1 MNFLKK
7 YWQEILLGFITLS
20 YIVYFSLF
28 SILRYRTL
36 YAHYF
41 DLGIMHQTVYNTF
54 MSLKTGDFTRFLE
67 LTNPHGF
74 DQVKRMA
81 IHNDIFLAFLAPLY
95 FVYSGP
101 ETLLILQTVV
111 IALGAIA
118 VYGISK
124 IVFNKT
130 HNVRLISLF
139 FSFAYLM
146 YPPLQRMNQFD
157 FHAVALAT
165 PLLLFMFYCYLN
177 KRYVISFLCAGMVL
191 LTKEQVGLTLAFFG
205 FFVLFQNWLQ
215 IRRRVCNKR
224 ELLFAGIL
232 VMMGLGW
239 FLISMMQIIPH
250 FRHGVHFALGYFGD
264 FGDSP
269 LNVFLGLI
277 KNPLLVFQYVFRKDT
292 YDYLYNILGPIGFLS
307 FLSPLHLLIA
317 APEFAINLLSK
328 SGAMRNI
335 YFHYTAVITP
345 FVFISALYG
354 FRFLRTY
361 TWIFVTLLTVCTIY
375 FSATTS
381 PLPYSSGREV
391 LPFTSPKA
399 DITDIYVWKEKLQDE
414 QIKVMATGSL
424 APLFSSRRYLYNF
437 SERYDLADYIVLSR
451 EEVYNGYESFKMIVP
466 YEKLVND
473 VKYSN
478 IYKNGSF
485 EVYKKL

>member
-177 KRYVISFLCAGMVL
+177 KRYV
-191 LTKEQVGLTLAFFG
+191 
-205 FFVLFQNWLQ
+205 
-215 IRRRVCNKR
+215 
-224 ELLFAGIL
+224 
-232 VMMGLGW
+232 
-239 FLISMMQIIPH
+239 
-250 FRHGVHFALGYFGD
+250 
-264 FGDSP
+264 
-269 LNVFLGLI
+269 
-277 KNPLLVFQYVFRKDT
+277 
-292 YDYLYNILGPIGFLS
+292 
-307 FLSPLHLLIA
+307 
-317 APEFAINLLSK
+317 
-328 SGAMRNI
+328 
-335 YFHYTAVITP
+335 
-345 FVFISALYG
+345 
-354 FRFLRTY
+354 
-361 TWIFVTLLTVCTIY
+361 
-375 FSATTS
+375 
-381 PLPYSSGREV
+381 
-391 LPFTSPKA
+391 
-399 DITDIYVWKEKLQDE
+399 
-414 QIKVMATGSL
+414 
-424 APLFSSRRYLYNF
+424 
-437 SERYDLADYIVLSR
+437 
-451 EEVYNGYESFKMIVP
+451 
-466 YEKLVND
+466 
-473 VKYSN
+473 
-478 IYKNGSF
+478 
-485 EVYKKL
+485 